1 MDFME
6 MREALNVAGCPAA
19 NGNQEGFYGLRPAA
33 ASRTMAR
40 AAAVETISRH
50 AASAPRIEFE
60 PRIAPG
66 NKRKP
71 G

>member
-6 MREALNVAGCPAA
+6 MREALKVAGCLAVS
-19 NGNQEGFYGLRPAA
+19 GNEEGFYGARPDSAI
-33 ASRTMAR
+33 R
-40 AAAVETISRH
+40 ATTRAPSIETISRH
-50 AASAPRIEFE
+50 AASAVRIGYD

-66 NKRKP
+66 SKRKP

>member
-6 MREALNVAGCPAA
+6 MREALSVAGYLTA
-19 NGNQEGFYGLRPAA
+19 NGNQEGFYGARPVAAIRAMARPA
-33 ASRTMAR
+33 S
-40 AAAVETISRH
+40 VETSVRH
-50 AASAPRIEFE
+50 AASAADIEHA
-60 PRIAPG
+60 PRIARA